1 MPGYHFIVMPDGEI
15 VSLLPIEQV
24 SNGVAGFNSA
34 LINIAYLGGVDAKNF
49 PQDTRTPQQKASLLK
64 LLKEL

>member
-24 SNGVAGFNSA
+24 SNGVAGFNSV
-34 LINIAYLGGVDAKNF
+34 LINIAYLGGVDAKNV

-64 LLKEL
+64 LLK